1 MPQVFHRSFNTLSKV
16 SVFGGLFMLA
26 FAGWVVLV
34 WARSSYATNQ
44 GVARVQPVPFSHKHH
59 VSDLGIDCRYCHDS
73 ADKSAF
79 AGMPTTKTCMN
90 CHQQIWTGSDMLA
103 PVREN
108 FKTGEAIPWVR
119 VHRLADFAY
128 FNHSVHVNKGVGCS
142 TCHGP
147 INEMPLTYQHGS
159 LLMEWCLGCHR
170 HPEQNLREK
179 GQVYNMDWQ
188 PPEDQIEIGFELVK
202 KYDVKSLTHCSTCHR

>member
-1 MPQVFHRSFNTLSKV
+1 VPQIFHRSFNTLSKV

-34 WARSSYATNQ
+34 LARSSYATNQ
-44 GVARVQPVPFSHKHH
+44 GIAQVQPVPFSHKHH
-59 VSDLGIDCRYCHDS
+59 VSELGIDCRYCHDS

-79 AGMPTTKTCMN
+79 AGLPPTKTCMN

-103 PVREN
+103 PVRESY
-108 FKTGEAIPWVR
+108 KTGEPIPWVR

-147 INEMPLTYQHGS
+147 IDEMPLTYQHGS
-159 LLMEWCLGCHR
+159 LLMEWCLACHR
-170 HPEQNLREK
+170 HPEQNVREK
-179 GQVYNMDWQ
+179 EEVYNMDWR
-188 PPEDQIEIGFELVK
+188 PPMDQFEKGFELVK
-202 KYDVKSLTHCSTCHR
+202 KNDIKSLTHCSTCHR